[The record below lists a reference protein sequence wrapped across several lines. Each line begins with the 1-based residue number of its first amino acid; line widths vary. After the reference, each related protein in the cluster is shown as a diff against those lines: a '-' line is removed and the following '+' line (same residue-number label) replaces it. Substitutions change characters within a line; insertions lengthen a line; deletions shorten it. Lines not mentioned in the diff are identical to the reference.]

1 MGLLGKHRKSGG
13 LFDVEP
19 FDPAT
24 HDAVIRSSICT
35 GEKVAGFKSKRD
47 GQFTE
52 VMLIRNKKDEE
63 KFKEMYQVDTL
74 TTEY

>member
-1 MGLLGKHRKSGG
+1 MKWFKRRSVSR
-13 LFDVEP
+13 FEVEP
-19 FDPAT
+19 YDPKT
-24 HDAVIRSSICT
+24 QRAVIRCSICT

-47 GQFTE
+47 GHFTE
-52 VMLIRNKKDEE
+52 IMLIRNKQDEE

>member
-1 MGLLGKHRKSGG
+1 MKWFKHPSSSR
-13 LFDVEP
+13 FAVEP
-19 FDPAT
+19 YDPKT
-24 HDAVIRSSICT
+24 QKAVIRCSICT

>member
-1 MGLLGKHRKSGG
+1 MKWFKNHSVSR
-13 LFDVEP
+13 FEVEP
-19 FDPAT
+19 YDPT
-24 HDAVIRSSICT
+24 TQKAVIRCSICT
-35 GEKVAGFKSKRD
+35 GEKVAGFKSRIN

-63 KFKEMYQVDTL
+63 IFKEMYRVDTL

>member
-1 MGLLGKHRKSGG
+1 MKWFKHPSSSR
-13 LFDVEP
+13 FAVEP
-19 FDPAT
+19 DDPKIQK
-24 HDAVIRSSICT
+24 AVIRCSICT
-35 GEKVAGFKSKRD
+35 GEKVAGFKSKID
-47 GQFTE
+47 GHFTE